1 MWTESSLTTFSWQYL
16 VAAPFNVGRLP
27 DWVSFEEGGTLGVG
41 CVAAAAALY
50 DGLAVPWPTTAS
62 QNTSEEAPE
71 SLEDHRPWILI
82 WGASCVTG
90 MMAIQL
96 ARYSGLRVFAVAGL
110 QNAPELY
117 RLGADQVLDRHRPDE
132 TIAEARKL
140 PISLGIDCVGQET
153 ATCAVQALQPGSR
166 LAYLVKQPDTHV
178 TDERKVTAT
187 DILIKRFHEDENYGR
202 ALVDFITRALF
213 TRALRPARHEVVKGE
228 INGLEEGLKKL
239 QSQEVSGRKL
249 VVTFE

>member
-1 MWTESSLTTFSWQYL
+1 M

-50 DGLAVPWPTTAS
+50 DGLTIPWPTKAS
-62 QNTSEEAPE
+62 EKINEEVPE
-71 SLEDHRPWILI
+71 SLEDHRPWVLI

-96 ARYSGLRVFAVAGL
+96 AKDSGLRVFAVAGL

-117 RLGADQVLDRHRPDE
+117 RLGADQVLDRHKPDE
-132 TIAEARKL
+132 TIAEAQKL

-153 ATCAVQALQPGSR
+153 ATYAAQALQPGGR
-166 LAYLVKQPDTHV
+166 LAYLVKKPEEHV
-178 TDERKVTAT
+178 TNERKVTAT
-187 DILIKRFHEDENYGR
+187 DILIKRFHEDEGYGR
-202 ALVDFITRALF
+202 ALVDLVTRALF
-213 TRALRPARHEVVKGE
+213 TRALRPARYEVVKGE
-228 INGLEEGLKKL
+228 IHGLEEGNYRI
-239 QSQEVSGRKL
+239 RKSP
-249 VVTFE
+249 EGSSS